1 MCPFSFRTAFFTF
14 LFHIMLKED
23 SAIPVCPERK
33 LTSGSRCVC
42 EAVGGAAPNASLG
55 AGHGG
60 SGWQSVRPRVLRQT
74 ARTRGGRQEAVPGVG
89 DRKRRPR
96 AFFSTP
102 CLITSSAS
110 FQRVGY
116 FSLGGGCLSCF
127 NHSVRSM
134 FFRFLHA
141 SFSPFRCPGWVSLS
155 PDSGDTVLG
164 VNEQNATLSLLRGVG
179 GQPVP
184 PRGSRAG

>member
-1 MCPFSFRTAFFTF
+1 MRGGGCCS
-14 LFHIMLKED
+14 
-23 SAIPVCPERK
+23 SERIAGRRARRK
-33 LTSGSRCVC
+33 RLAER
-42 EAVGGAAPNASLG
+42 AAEGPAANG
-55 AGHGG
+55 
-60 SGWQSVRPRVLRQT
+60 PDT
-74 ARTRGGRQEAVPGVG
+74 GGRQEAVPGVG

-164 VNEQNATLSLLRGVG
+164 VNEQNATLSLPRGVG